1 MDFNPAALA
10 DSVGGYAN
18 MENLIFLLAGMGLTQ
33 LGKLAK
39 KTKTLWDDKAIGL
52 FKTILPFLRRK

>member
-1 MDFNPAALA
+1 MDFDPTALV
-10 DSVGGYAN
+10 DSIGGYAN
-18 MENLIFLLAGMGLTQ
+18 LENVIFLAAGMALTQ
-33 LGKLAK
+33 LGKLAR